1 MKKLYRSKK
10 DRKIGGVCGGIAEY
24 FGVDSTLVRLA
35 AVVLIF
41 ASGAGL
47 IAYIVAWAIIP
58 ERPNHVDVSYEAKS
72 EPYRE
77 ERRESEAESKKNSS
91 ASEQSNEKSADD
103 GDNDKYHDI

>member
-1 MKKLYRSKK
+1 MKKLYRSKT
-10 DRKIGGVCGGIAEY
+10 DRKIGGVCGGLGEY

-58 ERPNHVDVSYEAKS
+58 ERPNHVDVSYEARP
-72 EPYRE
+72 EPVRE
-77 ERRESEAESKKNSS
+77 EEKQTAETESQKNSS
-91 ASEQSNEKSADD
+91 ADEEQA
-103 GDNDKYHDI
+103 DNDKYHDI

>member
-1 MKKLYRSKK
+1 MKKLYRSKS
-10 DRKIGGVCGGIAEY
+10 DRKIGGVCGGLGEY

-72 EPYRE
+72 SSVGE
-77 ERRESEAESKKNSS
+77 EEKKEASEAESKKVPRHMTMV
-91 ASEQSNEKSADD
+91 KSLPA
-103 GDNDKYHDI
+103 

>member
-1 MKKLYRSKK
+1 MKKLYRSKT
-10 DRKIGGVCGGIAEY
+10 DRKIAGVCGGLGEY

-77 ERRESEAESKKNSS
+77 EKREPESESKKNSS
-91 ASEQSNEKSADD
+91 ASEHSADD
-103 GDNDKYHDI
+103 SDNDKYHDI